1 MGLKEQLLEDMRNAM
16 RAKDTLRRDA
26 VRMVLAAVQNAEIA
40 KQADLDEEEILS
52 LIAKEIRQRRDAIE
66 MFAKGNRPDL
76 VEKESEQVEILQA
89 YLPKQLSEGEIEA
102 IAREVVSELGASGMG
117 DMGSVMRATL
127 AKVKGRADGRLVNEI
142 ARKLLS
148 S

>member
-1 MGLKEQLLEDMRNAM
+1 MGLKEQLLEDMRDAM
-16 RAKDTLRRDA
+16 RAKDIPRRNA
-26 VRMVLAAVQNAEIA
+26 IRMVRAAIQNAEIA